1 MPAAAGSRVGSPG
14 EPERHV
20 AARRGGL
27 QHAVAVCA
35 SVGSGSSVDH
45 QGDRGVLWILLEL
58 FALSTPRSAARACPL
73 FREPRNVRPVMAAN
87 AGPLRLGQGRQ
98 PAAVPAVASRRV
110 SSVREDTPSLR

>member
-1 MPAAAGSRVGSPG
+1 MRDSAGVANQGLGAGAGLQGG
-14 EPERHV
+14 EG
-20 AARRGGL
+20 AGGDYRGGGQFDDEL
-27 QHAVAVCA
+27 AH
-35 SVGSGSSVDH
+35 
-45 QGDRGVLWILLEL
+45 WILLEL